1 MIQESTRYTDTL
13 WCICGN
19 EEEYRNFARE
29 LWLYDKRRNS
39 FGGEQFDYKGRWIRH
54 VSDWMFLFGIPD
66 DLISNEEYV
75 ADDPLTYDGE
85 MNEKPEDQE
94 YPIVVRVE
102 DMDGTLYI
110 DWYSL
115 PKSYK
120 VQKEYS
126 SSTMMNMKK
135 SELVNWIQCLT
146 KNVNSKQW
154 RINNQYQVLLGL
166 EEKIKQYQ
174 ENEEKYIAR
183 IQKLE
188 KQIEDNA
195 NAYDKQIA
203 KPVEDKKVIKDLNGN
218 PYTMEGTCPTCGAYL
233 TMHGSYYCSWCGQY
247 LDWDVK
253 GTDVGDEGKENGNEG
268 NN

>member
-13 WCICGN
+13 WCVCGN

-39 FGGEQFDYKGRWIRH
+39 FGGEQFDYKGRWVKH
-54 VSDWMFLFGIPD
+54 VLDWMFLFGIPD
-66 DLISNEEYV
+66 DLTSDEEYAV
-75 ADDPLTYDGE
+75 DDPLTYDGE
-85 MNEKPEDQE
+85 MNEKPEYQE
-94 YPIVVRVE
+94 YPVVVRVE
-102 DMDGTLYI
+102 DMDGDLYI
-110 DWYSL
+110 DWFSL

-126 SSTMMNMKK
+126 DSTLMNMNK

-146 KNVNSKQW
+146 KNVNSQQW

-174 ENEEKYIAR
+174 GNEEKYIAR
-183 IQKLE
+183 IQRLE
-188 KQIEDNA
+188 NQIEDNTD
-195 NAYDKQIA
+195 AYNKQIA
-203 KPVEDKKVIKDLNGN
+203 KSVKELKIYTDTSGYKYLLSANCPNCDKNLGVLYD
-218 PYTMEGTCPTCGAYL
+218 YCP
-233 TMHGSYYCSWCGQY
+233 SCGQH
-247 LDWDVK
+247 LEWNVK
-253 GTDVGDEGKENGNEG
+253 GTDVGDEGEESGNEG

>member
-13 WCICGN
+13 WCVCGN

-39 FGGEQFDYKGRWIRH
+39 FGGEQFDYKGKWVKH

-66 DLISNEEYV
+66 DLTSDEEYAV
-75 ADDPLTYDGE
+75 DDPLTYDGE

-94 YPIVVRVE
+94 YPVMVRVE

-110 DWYSL
+110 DWISL

-120 VQKEYS
+120 VQEEYS
-126 SSTMMNMKK
+126 GSTLMHMNK
-135 SELVNWIQCLT
+135 SELVSWIQCLT
-146 KNVNSKQW
+146 ENVNSKQW
-154 RINNQYQVLLGL
+154 RINNQYQVLLGM

-188 KQIEDNA
+188 NQIEDN
-195 NAYDKQIA
+195 NDAYDKQIA
-203 KPVEDKKVIKDLNGN
+203 KLVKELKTYTDSYDDTYLLSAACPNCNHKLTLLSDYCPNCGQHLAWDKKVNDGEERK
-218 PYTMEGTCPTCGAYL
+218 
-233 TMHGSYYCSWCGQY
+233 
-247 LDWDVK
+247 
-253 GTDVGDEGKENGNEG
+253 
-268 NN
+268 

>member
-66 DLISNEEYV
+66 DLTSNEEYV

-203 KPVEDKKVIKDLNGN
+203 KPVKELRT
-218 PYTMEGTCPTCGAYL
+218 YTDSYETYLLSAACQNCDHKLTLLSDYCPN
-233 TMHGSYYCSWCGQY
+233 CGQH
-247 LDWDVK
+247 LKWDPNKKCV
-253 GTDVGDEGKENGNEG
+253 DDEKSVSEEESEE
-268 NN
+268 